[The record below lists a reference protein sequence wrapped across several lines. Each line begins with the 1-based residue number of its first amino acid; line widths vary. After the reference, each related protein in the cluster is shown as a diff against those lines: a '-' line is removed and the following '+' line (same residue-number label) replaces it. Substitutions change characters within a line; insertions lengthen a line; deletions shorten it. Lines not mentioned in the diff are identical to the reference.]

1 MSSNSQDP
9 ENFPNGNPPDFPED
23 ISGYNEND
31 LWELGDTPTEF
42 PIDLDETR
50 KSYGVMEKPVSSDN
64 SQPAPTP
71 PVDTRTFYASLT
83 GLEKISLLAI
93 VATFN
98 ISAVLAIIHFSKEI
112 PIDSKISKI
121 VKLPVEGKILTV
133 TSVET
138 YWRKP
143 ITQGE
148 SIDIVRRGAI
158 VIPSIK
164 MTVSGK
170 FGAIRI
176 FFRDSDGT
184 VVGDS
189 STLAISGTQDITI
202 SATDGFID
210 IGMHAS
216 YRTGEH
222 PRWMIQAFEGPSV
235 DAPIEN
241 FHPIF
246 ETEISTEI
254 RY

>member
-1 MSSNSQDP
+1 MSNDSQAP
-9 ENFPNGNPPDFPED
+9 ENFPNGNPPDFPAD

-31 LWELGDTPTEF
+31 LWELGDSPNEF
-42 PIDLDETR
+42 PKDLKETK
-50 KSYGVMEKPVSSDN
+50 KSYGIMEKPVSTDD
-64 SQPAPTP
+64 SQNAPTP

-83 GLEKISLLAI
+83 GLEKISLFAI
-93 VATFN
+93 VATFA

-121 VKLPVEGKILTV
+121 VKLPIEGKILTI
-133 TSVET
+133 TTVET

-143 ITQGE
+143 NSQGE
-148 SIDIVRRGAI
+148 SIDVVKRGAI
-158 VIPSIK
+158 LIPNIK
-164 MTVSGK
+164 MTASGK
-170 FGAIRI
+170 SGAIRI

-184 VVGDS
+184 LVGDS
-189 STLAISGTQDITI
+189 TTLAISGTQEITI
-202 SATDGFID
+202 SATDGFSD

-246 ETEISTEI
+246 ETEISTDI
-254 RY
+254 R

>member
-1 MSSNSQDP
+1 MSSDSQAP
-9 ENFPNGNPPDFPED
+9 ENFPNGNPSDFPED

-31 LWELGDTPTEF
+31 LWELGDSPREF
-42 PIDLDETR
+42 PKDLEETT
-50 KSYGVMEKPVSSDN
+50 KSYGVMEKPLSSDD
-64 SQPAPTP
+64 SQPAPAP

-83 GLEKISLLAI
+83 GIEKISLFAI
-93 VATFN
+93 VAALA
-98 ISAVLAIIHFSKEI
+98 ISAALAVIHFSKEI

-121 VKLPVEGKILTV
+121 VKLPVEGRILTV
-133 TSVET
+133 TAVET

-148 SIDIVRRGAI
+148 STDVVRRGAI
-158 VIPSIK
+158 LVPNIK

-170 FGAIRI
+170 SGAIRI

-184 VVGDS
+184 LVGDS
-189 STLAISGTQDITI
+189 TTLAISGTQDITI
-202 SATDGFID
+202 SATDGFGD
-210 IGMHAS
+210 MGMHAS

-235 DAPIEN
+235 DASIEN

-246 ETEISTEI
+246 ETEISTDI
-254 RY
+254 R

>member
-42 PIDLDETR
+42 PVDLDETR

>member
-1 MSSNSQDP
+1 MSNDSQTP
-9 ENFPNGNPPDFPED
+9 ENFPNGNPPDFPAD

-31 LWELGDTPTEF
+31 LWELGDSPNEF
-42 PIDLDETR
+42 PKDLKETK
-50 KSYGVMEKPVSSDN
+50 KSYGIMEKPVSTDD
-64 SQPAPTP
+64 SQNAPTP

-83 GLEKISLLAI
+83 GLEKISLFAI
-93 VATFN
+93 VATFA

-121 VKLPVEGKILTV
+121 VKLPIEGKILTI
-133 TSVET
+133 TTVET

-143 ITQGE
+143 NSQGE
-148 SIDIVRRGAI
+148 SIDVVKRGAI
-158 VIPSIK
+158 LIPNIK
-164 MTVSGK
+164 MTASGK
-170 FGAIRI
+170 SGAIRI

-184 VVGDS
+184 LVGDS
-189 STLAISGTQDITI
+189 TTLAISGTQDITI
-202 SATDGFID
+202 SATDGFSD

-246 ETEISTEI
+246 ETEISTDI
-254 RY
+254 R